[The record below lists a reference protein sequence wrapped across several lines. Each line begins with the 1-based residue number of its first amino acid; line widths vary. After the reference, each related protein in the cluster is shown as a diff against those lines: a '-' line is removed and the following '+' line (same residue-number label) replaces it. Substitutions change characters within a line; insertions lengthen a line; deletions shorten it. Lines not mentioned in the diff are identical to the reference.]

1 MYYIL
6 IFITFFSINIL
17 FAKGTLANVVIENSA
32 VASFSLANK
41 VYTIESSRDSF
52 LIDRVVDVKLSW
64 QDNKAIEVGAGEKN
78 RVLEFILTNLG
89 NSTDD
94 ITISYEK
101 NTSSEFALENL
112 QIFADTNHNQL
123 FDLNDTIVDKI
134 TLNADENILLFL
146 KGDIPDDVAIKE
158 KSIYILKASST
169 AKETKEKD
177 NKESVDVVL
186 RNKEAEAL
194 GEFFVRDYWLESYKK
209 SYLFSEDNQTHTG
222 TQIRYEIVLKI
233 GGNSKDKEIANIK
246 VEDKIPQFTK
256 YLEGSLKL
264 NENNLTDANDS
275 DEGAFLGDAVVA
287 YIETIKGNEE
297 KKITFDVV
305 VE

>member
-1 MYYIL
+1 VYYIL

-101 NTSSEFALENL
+101 NASSEFALENL

-146 KGDIPDDVAIKE
+146 KGDVPDDVAIKE